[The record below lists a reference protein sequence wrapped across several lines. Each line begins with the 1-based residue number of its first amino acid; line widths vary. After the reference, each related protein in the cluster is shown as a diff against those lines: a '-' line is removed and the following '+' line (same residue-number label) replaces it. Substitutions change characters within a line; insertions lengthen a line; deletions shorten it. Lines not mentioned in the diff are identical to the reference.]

1 MRGAVHSLC
10 IILIWIFRNLFNT
23 FNEIFDTWKFF
34 KINEK
39 KYIFSEFKIAQKWH
53 FSNLI
58 QIGHRDIA
66 SLLEESDA
74 DIEARNDDNK
84 TPCDLVQKYGK
95 KQKIRFVDFFPH

>member
-1 MRGAVHSLC
+1 MTFSTLESL
-10 IILIWIFRNLFNT
+10 
-23 FNEIFDTWKFF
+23 F

-39 KYIFSEFKIAQKWH
+39 KYAQKWH

-84 TPCDLVQKYGK
+84 APCDLVQKYGK
-95 KQKIRFVDFFPH
+95 KQKIRFVDFFPR